1 MSAAARKLLIAD
13 DEPWVIENL
22 RGLVDWESLGVEL
35 LSPAEDGE
43 DALGKLEAE
52 RPDILITDINMPFMN
67 GNELIRIAKERRPGL
82 QAIVL
87 SGYSDFGFVRDALLH
102 GAVDY
107 LLKPVTKNALVDVL
121 DKALAALASGRERE
135 REEADL
141 RERLSE
147 ASAILRDGEMSAL
160 ISEEATE
167 APSASAA
174 LDMDLE
180 FASFTL
186 VLAKL
191 TMPADLRGQGAP
203 DMSRLTRDIKGI
215 LAKAGGGAA
224 CVAFRNVFSRN
235 EFVLVSDLDA
245 EGLARALS
253 DLPSRLERRTL
264 LKSSVAA
271 SRPYY
276 SFDRLR
282 AAYQEAR
289 AALMA
294 RALGGAS
301 AAVSQQARSTERSN
315 DALCAATK
323 LTPASLLVMSP
334 HNSPNDGLSLTCSQ
348 AIPCR

>member
-82 QAIVL
+82 QAIGL

-191 TMPADLRGQGAP
+191 TMPAALRGQGAP

-224 CVAFRNVFSRN
+224 CVAFRNVSPAMSSCSSPTSTRRASPGPCPTCPPASSGAPSSSRASRRA
-235 EFVLVSDLDA
+235 VPITPSTA
-245 EGLARALS
+245 SAPPTRRRAPPSWPGPSGARAL
-253 DLPSRLERRTL
+253 PSPARRR
-264 LKSSVAA
+264 A
-271 SRPYY
+271 RPP
-276 SFDRLR
+276 RC
-282 AAYQEAR
+282 
-289 AALMA
+289 
-294 RALGGAS
+294 GA
-301 AAVSQQARSTERSN
+301 
-315 DALCAATK
+315 
-323 LTPASLLVMSP
+323 
-334 HNSPNDGLSLTCSQ
+334 
-348 AIPCR
+348 